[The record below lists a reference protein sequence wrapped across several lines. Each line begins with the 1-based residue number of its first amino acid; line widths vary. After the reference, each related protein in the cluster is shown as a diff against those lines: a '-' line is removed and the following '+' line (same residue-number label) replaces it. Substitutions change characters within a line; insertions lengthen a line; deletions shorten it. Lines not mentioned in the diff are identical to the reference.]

1 MPLETKHNIFLSQK
15 MQLKVLSDTIV
26 ILPRPQCDYTL
37 YLDEMIY
44 THYACITFFILSFSH
59 ITQLDLVKIILL

>member
-15 MQLKVLSDTIV
+15 MHLKVLSDMIV
-26 ILPRPQCDYTL
+26 ILPRPHCDYTL

-44 THYACITFFILSFSH
+44 THYACISFSIFYFSH
-59 ITQLDLVKIILL
+59 ITQLDLS